1 MVVGGVKVKNE
12 SNIVRTTNLNTK
24 KDNIVGKNHM
34 VEEKEGRRKE
44 RACSK
49 RLIETREVNE

>member
-34 VEEKEGRRKE
+34 VEEKERKKKGN
-44 RACSK
+44 CMQ
-49 RLIETREVNE
+49 